1 MKKYNKNIQTVIDI
15 LKGEINGDIQS
26 ALKKMRNFF

>member
-26 ALKKMRNFF
+26 ALKK